1 MNALVLRAP
10 EKLAKLEKLK
20 KLMAR
25 AWVDADVMKLL
36 VTKLVEIGI
45 LEGEAR
51 GETRAE
57 LDRALL
63 RLETEAR
70 TVIAMVITGQRVK
83 VELLPSG
90 MFVVWG
96 GAVERPQTP
105 EELIGKLGNFRV
117 TRDVEVVRGARKPP
131 RLLYAPQLEGGGAKT
146 GRVLPEAAVAPPVVV
161 VTEAK
166 STKSKKGKKP
176 KKLKKAP

>member
-36 VTKLVEIGI
+36 VTKLVEIGV

-96 GAVERPQTP
+96 GAIERPQTP

-131 RLLYAPQLEGGGAKT
+131 RLLYAPQLEGGAKT
-146 GRVLPEAAVAPPVVV
+146 GRVLPEAPLVAPVVV
-161 VTEAK
+161 VTEA
-166 STKSKKGKKP
+166 KSKKGKKP
-176 KKLKKAP
+176 KKLKKAAP